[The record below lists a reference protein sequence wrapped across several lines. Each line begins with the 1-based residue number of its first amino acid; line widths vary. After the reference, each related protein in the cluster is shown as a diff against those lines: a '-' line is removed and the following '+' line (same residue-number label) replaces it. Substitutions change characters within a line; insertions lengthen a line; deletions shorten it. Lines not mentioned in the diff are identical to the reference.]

1 MHLSLLREYLD
12 LEFNSMAET
21 LPFAYDLERVID
33 DFVLMCLFVGNDFL
47 PHLPNLHIA
56 EGALSLLFKIYKKLL
71 PTLGGYFQDSGVLD
85 PKRVEAMFHEL
96 AEVVE
101 HEAFEAEVDDLKYIG
116 GKMAE
121 LLIVSSSGPD
131 RKGKHRQGMRM
142 GKAVEH
148 ASEIGRYLCTMMLI
162 SWRYGRLLTC
172 FANRSDDQGSK
183 EPLRPD
189 QGVCSGKRRGSSFP
203 SNT

>member
-12 LEFNSMAET
+12 LEFNTLQET
-21 LPFAYDLERVID
+21 LPFPYDLERIID

-56 EGALSLLFKIYKKLL
+56 EGALSLLFNIYKKLL
-71 PTLGGYFQDSGVLD
+71 PQLGGYFHDSGVLD

-101 HEAFEAEVDDLKYIG
+101 HESFEAECDDLRYIG

-121 LLIVSSSGPD
+121 LIIVPNPGQ
-131 RKGKHRQGMRM
+131 KGNGKPRQGMRM
-142 GKAVEH
+142 GKPIESVDEL
-148 ASEIGRYLCTMMLI
+148 GMVF
-162 SWRYGRLLTC
+162 LLSGFV
-172 FANRSDDQGSK
+172 FAM
-183 EPLRPD
+183 
-189 QGVCSGKRRGSSFP
+189 
-203 SNT
+203 